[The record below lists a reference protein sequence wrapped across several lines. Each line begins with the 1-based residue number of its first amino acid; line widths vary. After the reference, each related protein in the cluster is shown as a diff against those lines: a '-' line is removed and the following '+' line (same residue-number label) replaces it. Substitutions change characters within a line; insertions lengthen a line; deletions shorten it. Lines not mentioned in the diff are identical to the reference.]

1 MEMCFRVLE
10 ESSKSSFDSYR
21 RQEQCIDHMHIPYY
35 HIPYYLSGLS
45 RAHFSDNLSRN
56 SCIHLLA
63 VVLSLKIAKRK
74 NEIERSQ
81 TELIRHILINHCRLH
96 SLATYANLCLL
107 QRLLKTLMTLIEQK
121 VLPILAFFGLV
132 LVSNLRLFS
141 PRISMNY
148 FTILFLSK
156 KLYCAPRRCLETWD
170 CRLGQLYHHINRLY
184 SSRLPNLV
192 KLVMKNWPTSPHDLV
207 GFKVQRDFHIT
218 SQVIWK

>member
-1 MEMCFRVLE
+1 MCFRVLE
-10 ESSKSSFDSYR
+10 ESNKSRFDSYVR
-21 RQEQCIDHMHIPYY
+21 NSVLNISHITFRDCRV
-35 HIPYYLSGLS
+35 HI
-45 RAHFSDNLSRN
+45 FSDNLSRN

-63 VVLSLKIAKRK
+63 VALSLKIAKRK

-81 TELIRHILINHCRLH
+81 IELIRHILINHCRLH
-96 SLATYANLCLL
+96 SFATYANLCLL
-107 QRLLKTLMTLIEQK
+107 QRLLKTLMTPIEQK

-156 KLYCAPRRCLETWD
+156 KLCCAPRRCLETCD
-170 CRLGQLYHHINRLY
+170 CRLEQLYHHINRLY
-184 SSRLPNLV
+184 CSHLPNLV

-207 GFKVQRDFHIT
+207 GFKVQRDFDIK
-218 SQVIWK
+218 SQVISK

>member
-107 QRLLKTLMTLIEQK
+107 QRLLKTLMTPIEQK

-141 PRISMNY
+141 PGISMNY

-156 KLYCAPRRCLETWD
+156 KLYCAPRRCLET
-170 CRLGQLYHHINRLY
+170 
-184 SSRLPNLV
+184 
-192 KLVMKNWPTSPHDLV
+192 
-207 GFKVQRDFHIT
+207 
-218 SQVIWK
+218 